1 MSTTVMKMMFD
12 DEDGNLDYDNE
23 DYSNAIDRNEDNV
36 DNNIDYDNGYANN
49 DALMLWKLYD
59 TSYELRI

>member
-1 MSTTVMKMMFD
+1 MSTTVMKMMCD
-12 DEDGNLDYDNE
+12 DEDGNLDYDN
-23 DYSNAIDRNEDNV
+23 AIDRNEDDV

-49 DALMLWKLYD
+49 DALRLWKLYD